1 MANASARDY
10 FVENLVQP
18 LATAPM
24 IDGIFYDAFNYG
36 YDIPEVTPWGLQ
48 TVNVPGCSKQGG
60 AGCDALLEG
69 SIDVAVRTAKALNA
83 HGKVPMYANP
93 GTFLK
98 PVKQNIWMNES
109 KLVEALEGTSWMTY
123 YESARAESMLNGCPG
138 SAVQAGWCVLDNL
151 LKESKLGVAAGV
163 HTYYQHVNRT
173 DPSSPVEDP
182 LPHMAA
188 FMLARVRP
196 VPSFP
201 ALPCLHPPTQR
212 CGLFVRR
219 RIGIT
224 SARRAGGTTTSCG
237 PTCTTRR
244 RAAASRR
251 SRLRRLAPARSTTG
265 ASRSARSRWTAPTPR
280 PARATSSSA
289 ASKANVWLIYLSL
302 LIHHL

>member
-48 TVNVPGCSKQGG
+48 TINVPGCSKQGG

-98 PVKQNIWMNES
+98 PAKQNIWMNES
-109 KLVEALEGTSWMTY
+109 KLVDALEGTSWMTY

-151 LKESKLGVAAGV
+151 LTESKLGVAAGV

-188 FMLARVRP
+188 FMLAQVRHRLRL
-196 VPSFP
+196 PSFP
-201 ALPCLHPPTQR
+201 CSSLPASDTALWPFVQTENWYYFGSTGWWDNDFVWTDLYDKATGCGKPTE
-212 CGLFVRR
+212 
-219 RIGIT
+219 
-224 SARRAGGTTTSCG
+224 
-237 PTCTTRR
+237 P
-244 RAAASRR
+244 
-251 SRLRRLAPARSTTG
+251 APAVGSG
-265 ASRSARSRWTAPTPR
+265 PVYSRSFEKCKVSLDCTNTTACKGDIKFG
-280 PARATSSSA
+280 SQ
-289 ASKANVWLIYLSL
+289 
-302 LIHHL
+302 

>member
-1 MANASARDY
+1 MAPRLTGPACAD
-10 FVENLVQP
+10 
-18 LATAPM
+18 
-24 IDGIFYDAFNYG
+24 G

-98 PVKQNIWMNES
+98 PAKQNIWMNES

-196 VPSFP
+196 AALFPLLFP
-201 ALPCLHPPTQR
+201 ARPLTQR
-212 CGLFVRR
+212 CGLSSDGELVLLWLDGLVGQRLCVDRPVRQGDGLR
-219 RIGIT
+219 QADG
-224 SARRAGGTTTSCG
+224 AGSGG
-237 PTCTTRR
+237 W
-244 RAAASRR
+244 
-251 SRLRRLAPARSTTG
+251 LRPGLQPELREVQGLAG
-265 ASRSARSRWTAPTPR
+265 
-280 PARATSSSA
+280 
-289 ASKANVWLIYLSL
+289 LHQ
-302 LIHHL
+302 HHGV